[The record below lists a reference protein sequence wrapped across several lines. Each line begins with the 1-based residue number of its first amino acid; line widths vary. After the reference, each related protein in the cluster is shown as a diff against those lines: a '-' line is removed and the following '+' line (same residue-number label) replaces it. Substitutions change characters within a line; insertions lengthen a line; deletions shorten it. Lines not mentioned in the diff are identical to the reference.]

1 MSSII
6 CALWGLGICG
16 GLLLLMVIVAVVWAE
31 INLNKN
37 ESYFEKD
44 K

>member
-16 GLLLLMVIVAVVWAE
+16 GLLLLMVLVAAFWVE
-31 INLNKN
+31 IK
-37 ESYFEKD
+37 SFFVGD